1 MAILVLIRHG
11 QSLWNAENR
20 FTGWTDIDLSK
31 KGEKEAKAAGAD
43 HVGLDEYIENIIS
56 DSDLLLGD
64 RLKGVLS
71 VRNLIDVRNDFE

>member
-31 KGEKEAKAAGAD
+31 KGEKEAKAAG
-43 HVGLDEYIENIIS
+43 E
-56 DSDLLLGD
+56 
-64 RLKGVLS
+64 K
-71 VRNLIDVRNDFE
+71 

>member
-1 MAILVLIRHG
+1 MQPISDKFFPELEVVYT
-11 QSLWNAENR
+11 N
-20 FTGWTDIDLSK
+20 
-31 KGEKEAKAAGAD
+31 KE
-43 HVGLDEYIENIIS
+43 LDEYIENIIS